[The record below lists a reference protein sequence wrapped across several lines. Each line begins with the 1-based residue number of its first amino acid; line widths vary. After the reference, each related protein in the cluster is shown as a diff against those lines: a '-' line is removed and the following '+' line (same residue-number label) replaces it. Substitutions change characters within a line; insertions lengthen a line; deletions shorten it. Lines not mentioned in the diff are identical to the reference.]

1 MRKVIYLLV
10 ALTVMTL
17 SSCQNDGPI
26 GVMFGTW
33 AVDNYYIDNV
43 EQPVPA
49 GCTFSFQ
56 GGVVEAVKVVD
67 EYFTNYQRFGSWSET
82 PGYITLNFTHS
93 DSQYDVGQGRY
104 KAPEWL
110 GMTSSVPMV
119 MDCHLDGRRME
130 WTWHD
135 GKVTRSYKLRKTW

>member
-1 MRKVIYLLV
+1 MKKAVYLIIILACT
-10 ALTVMTL
+10 ALT
-17 SSCQNDGPI
+17 SCQNDGPI

-33 AVDNYYIDNV
+33 AVDEYYINDI
-43 EQPVPA
+43 EQPAPK

-67 EYFTNYQRFGSWSET
+67 DYATNYQRFGSWSQT

-93 DSQYDVGQGRY
+93 DSQYDVGEGRY

-110 GMTSSVPMV
+110 GMTSAQPMV
-119 MDCHLDGRRME
+119 MDCHIDGRHME
-130 WTWHD
+130 WIWHD
-135 GKVTRSYKLRKTW
+135 VNVTRRYKLRKTW